1 MTTVNFDVIVVG
13 LGPAGASAALA
24 ATSDKYNV
32 LAVDRRSE
40 PGSPVQCA
48 ELVPALISQDIPNLN
63 EHIVQSIQEMRTSI
77 EGGSITKTNPFP
89 GHIVDRGSL
98 DKALVD
104 SAINAGVDCRLGC
117 PIAKVSKTFI
127 ELATKEKISAPVII
141 GADGPRSLV
150 GRTMGQENKEL
161 IYAQQITVPLL
172 RNYPSTDV
180 FLSSSTLGGYSWF
193 FPKNNVAHIGV
204 GVLPCDRGELKTLIS
219 KIHNNLFSAKKVA
232 RKILNKTGGII
243 PAGGLLKSWQAD
255 KNHLALLTGDA
266 AGLTNP
272 ITGAGIHAALVSGKL
287 AGEAAKAWLDG
298 DKSVGKRYN
307 DDLHEMF
314 GKSLARASR
323 KKRSLLQAKPPIAKD
338 FRNAWI
344 AYPEYW
350 S

>member
-1 MTTVNFDVIVVG
+1 MTAVDFDVIVVG

-24 ATSDKYNV
+24 ATSKKYNV
-32 LAVDRRSE
+32 LAVDRKSE

-63 EHIVQSIQEMRTSI
+63 EHIVQSIREMRTSI
-77 EGGSITKTNPFP
+77 EGGPITKTNPFP
-89 GHIVDRGSL
+89 GHIVARSSL
-98 DKALVD
+98 DKALVE
-104 SAINAGVDCRLGC
+104 SAINGGAECHLSC
-117 PIAKVSKTFI
+117 PITKVSKTFI
-127 ELATKEKISAPVII
+127 ELATKERIRASVII

-150 GRTMGQENKEL
+150 GRNMGQENKEL

-172 RNYPSTDV
+172 RDYPSTDI

-193 FPKNNVAHIGV
+193 FPKKNVAHIGV

-219 KIHNNLFSAKKVA
+219 KIHNHLFSAKKVA

-287 AGEAAKAWLDG
+287 AGEAAKSWLDG
-298 DKSVGKRYN
+298 DMSAGKGYN
-307 DDLHEMF
+307 DDLHEMY
-314 GKSLARASR
+314 GKSLARAL
-323 KKRSLLQAKPPIAKD
+323 KKKKDLLRTKPPIERD